1 MSDRLMVAQIA
12 VAVVLLSASSLL
24 LGSFLKLRSVAS
36 GVQAN
41 RLVIVQVTLKGD
53 AYASTLHTAQFIDK
67 VIAELSR
74 SPGVAQVA
82 AVNGLPLDRGLNMG
96 GGPVHSD
103 QPQGSVEIRAV
114 TPGYFRTLGI
124 PILSGRDLTAD
135 DNAGAVPVAFISE
148 TAARRWWPGGSAI
161 GEEVWAGEKVP
172 RRVIG
177 VVADTR
183 SRSLAEAPRATIYEP
198 FAQVS
203 DSLMKTINGW
213 FPTTFAVRLSGD
225 MDMAAVVQRAVT
237 DADPEIPVAKLT
249 TMQSVIDR
257 SVAAPRFFSYIAGE
271 FALFALLLTMIGLF
285 GLMSYQVTQ
294 RTREIGVRLAVG
306 ADRRQILLLILRR
319 GLLLAALGVALG
331 SLASL
336 AVPRLVGSVLADVV
350 FTGGSGIESHLS
362 SSGLAFASAVAGML
376 VAAALASYLPARR
389 AASVEPTKA
398 LRTE

>member
-1 MSDRLMVAQIA
+1 
-12 VAVVLLSASSLL
+12 
-24 LGSFLKLRSVAS
+24 
-36 GVQAN
+36 
-41 RLVIVQVTLKGD
+41 
-53 AYASTLHTAQFIDK
+53 
-67 VIAELSR
+67 
-74 SPGVAQVA
+74 
-82 AVNGLPLDRGLNMG
+82 
-96 GGPVHSD
+96 
-103 QPQGSVEIRAV
+103 
-114 TPGYFRTLGI
+114 
-124 PILSGRDLTAD
+124 
-135 DNAGAVPVAFISE
+135 
-148 TAARRWWPGGSAI
+148 
-161 GEEVWAGEKVP
+161 
-172 RRVIG
+172 
-177 VVADTR
+177 
-183 SRSLAEAPRATIYEP
+183 
-198 FAQVS
+198 
-203 DSLMKTINGW
+203 MKTINGW

-362 SSGLAFASAVAGML
+362 SSGMALAWAVAGML